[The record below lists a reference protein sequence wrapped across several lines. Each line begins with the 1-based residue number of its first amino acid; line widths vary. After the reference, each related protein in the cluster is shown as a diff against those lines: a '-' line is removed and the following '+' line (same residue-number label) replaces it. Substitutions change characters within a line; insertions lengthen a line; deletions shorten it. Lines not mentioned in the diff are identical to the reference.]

1 MDMMEL
7 AKLILPPEEYGELRE
22 AVGLLE
28 SGRFATFYEK
38 YPGIVLSV
46 LFIDN
51 LEEFLDF
58 SKENTLDRECV
69 CAAFLCGKG
78 YGLSV
83 GGYEDDLTQAL
94 VGFLQ
99 GRGAAAPEAL
109 EILQRE
115 RVYTDCG
122 DFDNFKRTLSEV
134 NQVLEG
140 QGVRLAVWEDFVYCD
155 CEYTLLLLDRAVE
168 ERVHAGWR
176 SESFMIY
183 L

>member
-1 MDMMEL
+1 MYMTEL

-28 SGRFATFYEK
+28 SGRFAAFYEK
-38 YPGIVLSV
+38 CPSVVLSV

-51 LEEFLDF
+51 LEKFLDF
-58 SKENTLDRECV
+58 SKENALNQECV
-69 CAAFLCGKG
+69 CAAFLCERG

-155 CEYTLLLLDRAVE
+155 CEYTLLLLDRALAA
-168 ERVHAGWR
+168 RVYAGWR
-176 SESFMIY
+176 SENFMIY

>member
-1 MDMMEL
+1 MDMTEL

-28 SGRFATFYEK
+28 IGRFAAFYEK
-38 YPGIVLSV
+38 YPGVVLSV

-58 SKENTLDRECV
+58 SKENTLNQECV
-69 CAAFLCGKG
+69 CAAFLCGRR

-83 GGYEDDLTQAL
+83 GGYENDLTQAL
-94 VGFLQ
+94 AGFLQ

-115 RVYTDCG
+115 RVCTDCG
-122 DFDNFKRTLSEV
+122 GFDNFKRTLTQI
-134 NQVLEG
+134 NQVLES
-140 QGVRLAVWEDFVYCD
+140 QGVRLLVWEDFVYCD
-155 CEYTLLLLDRAVE
+155 CEYTLLLLDRSLA
-168 ERVHAGWR
+168 ERVRTGWR
-176 SESFMIY
+176 SENFTIY